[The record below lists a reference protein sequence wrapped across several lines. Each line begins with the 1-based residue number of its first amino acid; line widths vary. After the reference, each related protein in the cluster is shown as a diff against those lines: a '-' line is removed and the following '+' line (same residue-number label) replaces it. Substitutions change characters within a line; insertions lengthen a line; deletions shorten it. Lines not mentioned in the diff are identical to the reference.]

1 MSQVIVVAV
10 DGGDPPK
17 SGSTLVDITVLDAN
31 DNNPEFDNATYE
43 VRLLENVAVG
53 TVIVR
58 MRARDKDLGLNG
70 AIIYEF
76 SRHTSYEYGHLFG
89 IKSDSGKI
97 YLKDKLDYE
106 TSSVHLLSVIA
117 NDRGPD
123 SLPAHASVIVRVD
136 DVNDNAPQISLRTL
150 TADGQAEVMENSPVG
165 TFVAYVSVTDRDQG
179 ENGKVSCSINND
191 YFSQSRSQSSDFQIV
206 TMVPLD
212 REDCDSY
219 QMTISCSDQGLPPQ
233 TTAAQLKVRVLDE
246 NDNTP
251 TFARQ
256 RYEVTIEE
264 NRDPGLSVVQ
274 VSATDRDTGLNG
286 EIVYSLDENVTS
298 VLLVEPGT
306 GIVRTMISF
315 DREVIEFIQFYV
327 TASDLGQ
334 PSRSSSAF
342 VSLVITDV
350 DDEKPTFSK
359 DKYVFEV
366 PENNQVGSEVGQVI
380 AHDMDSALY
389 NSFQFSIDQDSR
401 LSHQFD
407 VDPLTGVITAK
418 EVFDRERKSQYRFN
432 ILAISNSYTSKT
444 HVTVHV
450 TDLNDNKPMF
460 TFPVW
465 NNETVGV
472 SSDTPS
478 GYRISRLKA
487 IDQDSGANANLTFQI
502 RSGNERNLISLNP
515 VSGALTVNGALSSID
530 FEDLLLQVMVQ
541 DAGDPP
547 LSDSGDLRVVI
558 SKDIPFIDIEKSY
571 SILAKDGVLAIIL
584 AITLSVTILSA
595 GAVIV
600 VIACIIRKRSQARHQ
615 QQQQQKVKPG
625 ASSVYTTGD
634 LYCCT
639 MPINGG
645 AGGGVGEQ
653 RNGRIGGQTV
663 VPVDSRNHVSCVQGT
678 TDRDAGLGR
687 DDGRPGDG
695 AACNGKIGTTGEG
708 GAVGGG
714 TDGGMGD
721 GAKHE
726 TASTGAALM
735 DEKET
740 LKYQSDTEYG
750 ETQYC
755 PSTSS
760 QVTRRLPSISFV
772 LATMVAVLKS
782 REDRKEGTDGGG
794 GGRGRGQE
802 GGMRRRK
809 RKKRTRR

>member
-31 DNNPEFDNATYE
+31 DNNPEFDNVTHE
-43 VRLLENVAVG
+43 VRLLENVPVG
-53 TVIVR
+53 TMIVR

-76 SRHTSYEYGHLFG
+76 SRHTSYEYGHLFA
-89 IKSDSGKI
+89 IKSDTGKI
-97 YLKDKLDYE
+97 ILKDKLDYE
-106 TSSVHLLSVIA
+106 TATVHLLSVIA

-179 ENGKVSCSINND
+179 DNGRVSCSINND

-206 TMVPLD
+206 TMIPLD
-212 REDCDSY
+212 REDCDTY
-219 QMTISCSDQGLPPQ
+219 QMAISCYDQGVPPQ
-233 TTAAQLKVRVLDE
+233 TTSAQLKVRVLDE

-251 TFARQ
+251 TFVRQ
-256 RYEVTIEE
+256 KYEVTIEE
-264 NRDPGLSVVQ
+264 NRDPGMSIAQ
-274 VSATDRDTGLNG
+274 VSATDRDSGHNG

-315 DREVIEFIQFYV
+315 DREVIDFLQFYV

-342 VSLVITDV
+342 MGLVITDV
-350 DDEKPTFSK
+350 DDEKPTFVR
-359 DKYVFEV
+359 DRYVFEMA
-366 PENNQVGSEVGQVI
+366 ENNEVGSEVGQVV
-380 AHDMDSALY
+380 ANDRDSDLY
-389 NSFQFSIDQDSR
+389 NFFQFSIDPDSR

-487 IDQDSGANANLTFQI
+487 IDQDAGANANLTFQI
-502 RSGNERNLISLNP
+502 RGGNERNLISLNP
-515 VSGALTVNGALSSID
+515 VSGALTVNAGLGSID

-547 LSDSGDLRVVI
+547 LSSSGDLRVVI

-571 SILAKDGVLAIIL
+571 SQLAKDGVLAIIL

-595 GAVIV
+595 AAVIV
-600 VIACIIRKRSQARHQ
+600 VIACIIRKRSQARQ
-615 QQQQQKVKPG
+615 QQQQQKMKPG

-639 MPINGG
+639 VPIS
-645 AGGGVGEQ
+645 GGGGGGEQ
-653 RNGRIGGQTV
+653 RNGRIGQSV
-663 VPVDSRNHVSCVQGT
+663 VPVVDRNHVSCVQGT
-678 TDRDAGLGR
+678 SDRDAGHGR

-695 AACNGKIGTTGEG
+695 TSCNGRIGTTGEG
-708 GAVGGG
+708 GGGG
-714 TDGGMGD
+714 TAGGGGAGD
-721 GAKHE
+721 GARPE
-726 TASTGAALM
+726 TASTAAAALM
-735 DEKET
+735 DEKER

-750 ETQYC
+750 ETQYW

-760 QVTRRLPSISFV
+760 QVTRRLSSISFV
-772 LATMVAVLKS
+772 LATMIAVLKS
-782 REDRKEGTDGGG
+782 
-794 GGRGRGQE
+794 
-802 GGMRRRK
+802 
-809 RKKRTRR
+809 